1 MMRYFKK
8 EIPLNPLRLPNGRTV
23 EFEYGDPN
31 DFGFLKTED
40 GFTIAELDK
49 AIAARRGGVLNSNE
63 TEYGEF
69 QKKNNDTQLA
79 NWQPGQQQVL
89 SAQTLGMATIQ
100 AFRRGQ
106 RGEPGSAAAHAA
118 TGSQMRQAPGPP
130 NGARPPQP
138 PKAPAE
144 PPAPLEVPSNF
155 PTVGRVIPKPP
166 APAS

>member
-49 AIAARRGGVLNSNE
+49 AIAARRGGVINSNE
-63 TEYGEF
+63 TEYEEF
-69 QKKNNDTQLA
+69 QKKNSDTQLA

-100 AFRRGQ
+100 AFRRG
-106 RGEPGSAAAHAA
+106 RAEPGSAAAHAA
-118 TGSQMRQAPGPP
+118 TGSQMRQASAIP
-130 NGARPPQP
+130 NGARPPQQ
-138 PKAPAE
+138 PKAQAE